1 MSNIEKYVE
10 KFEEAYEKASKQLM
24 NMDKETLNF
33 DNLNDYEKLFLF
45 AKKLIMTNDDCV
57 NIRIAELENELREKN
72 KKLEELEEINKILDE
87 DCFAYKY
94 KFNLYKKNY
103 EQLLEKNSKLKLKIK
118 KIILGTC

>member
-1 MSNIEKYVE
+1 
-10 KFEEAYEKASKQLM
+10 
-24 NMDKETLNF
+24 
-33 DNLNDYEKLFLF
+33 
-45 AKKLIMTNDDCV
+45 MTNDDCV